1 MSQAQFSATPVPAS
15 LHALSGAVSSTRRQR
30 YPLLSLNFQVRFD
43 VEGDVFTTEA
53 FELSNELLRLRCQA
67 ADIPKIVPRT
77 AHHRPDEKVE
87 LTAHLLLDAEH
98 EILAQ
103 LQVKSC
109 RRYSQKEFHVT
120 LGLAKMA
127 ELERQALEAFLQQA
141 IANNTPHACL
151 FG

>member
-1 MSQAQFSATPVPAS
+1 MSQAQLSTTSIPAS
-15 LHALSGAVSSTRRQR
+15 LHALSGAASPVRRRR
-30 YPLLSLNFQVRFD
+30 YPLLSLDFQVRFD
-43 VEGDVFTTEA
+43 VEGEVFTTEA

-67 ADIPKIVPRT
+67 GDIPKIVPRT

-87 LTAHLLLDAEH
+87 LAAQLLVDGQQQIEAR
-98 EILAQ
+98 

-120 LGLAKMA
+120 LALASLA
-127 ELERQALEAFLQQA
+127 EQDRQALEAFLQQA
-141 IANNTPHACL
+141 LSNNAPHACV